1 MKIQLTPSILDYLIE
16 QGYKYC
22 LSNTQS
28 IDKGITDVTITL
40 TPVTRRPRLETMPL
54 EYDTFFNITQ
64 EPRQMALG
72 VDETEILV
80 DLNDRDQSALQTV
93 LYGFNL

>member
-28 IDKGITDVTITL
+28 IDKGNTDVTITL
-40 TPVTRRPRLETMPL
+40 TPVTWRPRLETMPL
-54 EYDTFFNITQ
+54 EYDTYFNITQ
-64 EPRQMALG
+64 EPRQMAWG

-80 DLNDRDQSALQTV
+80 DLNDMDQSALQTI

>member
-28 IDKGITDVTITL
+28 IDKGSTDVTITL

-64 EPRQMALG
+64 EPRQMAMG

-80 DLNDRDQSALQTV
+80 DLKNIEHPAFQTV
-93 LYGFNL
+93 LYGFNV

>member
-1 MKIQLTPSILDYLIE
+1 MKVELTPAILDYLIE
-16 QGYKYC
+16 QGYTYC
-22 LSNTQS
+22 LSSTQS
-28 IDKGITDVTITL
+28 IDKGSTDVTITL
-40 TPVTRRPRLETMPL
+40 TPVTGRPRLETLPL
-54 EYDTFFNITQ
+54 EYDTYFNITK

-80 DLNDRDQSALQTV
+80 DLNDMDQLALQTF